1 MTEPSTIKNP
11 VIVFDGVCNL
21 CCSSVQFIIKRD
33 RNKRFRFASIQSEL
47 GHAILNRAALSSGN
61 FDSIILW
68 EKGKCYVK
76 STAALRIAKHL
87 SGLWPLLYL
96 FMIVPDMIRDSLYQ
110 IIANNRYKWFG
121 KKTECWIP
129 STELNALFI
138 E

>member
-1 MTEPSTIKNP
+1 MTESSTLKNP

-33 RNKRFRFASIQSEL
+33 RNKRFRFATLQSEF
-47 GHAILNRAALSSGN
+47 GNSILNSATLPTGNLSSV
-61 FDSIILW
+61 ILC
-68 EKGKCYVK
+68 EEGTFYVK

-87 SGLWPLLYL
+87 SGLWPIFYL
-96 FMIVPDMIRDSLYQ
+96 FIIIPAVLRDSIYS
-110 IIANNRYKWFG
+110 IVANNRYKWFG

-129 STELNALFI
+129 TTELNELFI